1 MHRAEVIT
9 VERRRRWSW
18 SDKQQIV
25 EETLMP
31 EASISAVARR
41 YGLHPSQVFAW
52 RKAVREEEGLAAAT
66 GSVSVDY
73 GFMPVVVT
81 GGSPLPQSGSL
92 ACGRME
98 IVLLSG
104 RRIVVDTGVDAA
116 ALDRVIT
123 VLERR

>member
-18 SDKQQIV
+18 TDKQQIV
-25 EETLMP
+25 DETLMP
-31 EASISAVARR
+31 GASISAVARR

-52 RKAVREEEGLAAAT
+52 RKAVRASQIAASA
-66 GSVSVDY
+66 GSRSFDRA
-73 GFMPVVVT
+73 FAPVVV
-81 GGSPLPQSGSL
+81 SGSRL
-92 ACGRME
+92 SPFGVVDCGRME

-104 RRIVVDTGVDAA
+104 CRIVVDVSVDAA
-116 ALDRVIT
+116 ALDRVIN

>member
-18 SDKQQIV
+18 TDKQQIV
-25 EETLMP
+25 DETLRP
-31 EASISAVARR
+31 GASISAVARR

-52 RKAVREEEGLAAAT
+52 RKAVREGDIAEPA
-66 GSVSVDY
+66 GSRAFDC
-73 GFMPVVVT
+73 GFAPVVV
-81 GGSPLPQSGSL
+81 SGSRL
-92 ACGRME
+92 PPFGAVDSSRIE

-104 RRIVVDTGVDAA
+104 RRIVVDASVDAT
-116 ALDRVIT
+116 ALDRVIN

>member
-25 EETLMP
+25 DETLMP
-31 EASISAVARR
+31 GASISAVARR

-52 RKAVREEEGLAAAT
+52 RKAVREEGLAAA
-66 GSVSVDY
+66 GSVSADY
-73 GFMPVVVT
+73 GFMPVVVA
-81 GGSPLPQSGSL
+81 GGSPLPPTGAL

-98 IVLLSG
+98 IVLIGG
-104 RRIVVDTGVDAA
+104 RRIVVDAGVDAA
-116 ALDRVIT
+116 ALARVVN

>member
-31 EASISAVARR
+31 GASISAVARR
-41 YGLHPSQVFAW
+41 YGLHPSQVFTW
-52 RKAVREEEGLAAAT
+52 RKAAREGDIGET
-66 GSVSVDY
+66 GCGSFDCA
-73 GFMPVVVT
+73 FAPVLVT
-81 GGSPLPQSGSL
+81 GGSCVPPSSAVG
-92 ACGRME
+92 CGQIE

-104 RRIVVDTGVDAA
+104 RRIVVDASVDAA
-116 ALDRVIT
+116 VLDRVVT
-123 VLERR
+123 VLERQ

>member
-25 EETLMP
+25 DETLRP
-31 EASISAVARR
+31 GASISAVARR

-52 RKAVREEEGLAAAT
+52 RKAVRASHIAAPA
-66 GSVSVDY
+66 GSRSFDRA
-73 GFMPVVVT
+73 FAPVVV
-81 GGSPLPQSGSL
+81 SGSRRPPFG
-92 ACGRME
+92 AVDCGRME

-104 RRIVVDTGVDAA
+104 CRIVVDASVDAA
-116 ALDRVIT
+116 ALDRIIN

>member
-25 EETLMP
+25 GETLMP
-31 EASISAVARR
+31 GASISAVARR

-52 RKAVREEEGLAAAT
+52 RKAAREGEIAEQR
-66 GSVSVDY
+66 GSAS
-73 GFMPVVVT
+73 FACAFAPIVVT
-81 GGSPLPQSGSL
+81 SEAQLLPSG
-92 ACGRME
+92 ATTHGRME
-98 IVLLSG
+98 ILLVSG
-104 RRIVVDTGVDAA
+104 RRIVVDAGVDAA
-116 ALDRVIT
+116 ALDRVVN

>member
-31 EASISAVARR
+31 GASISAVARR

-52 RKAVREEEGLAAAT
+52 RKATREGNIEEASG
-66 GSVSVDY
+66 
-73 GFMPVVVT
+73 GFDSAFTPVLVT
-81 GGSPLPQSGSL
+81 GGLRMPPSGAL
-92 ACGRME
+92 GYGRME

-104 RRIVVDTGVDAA
+104 RRIVVDAGVDAA
-116 ALDRVIT
+116 ALDRVVG